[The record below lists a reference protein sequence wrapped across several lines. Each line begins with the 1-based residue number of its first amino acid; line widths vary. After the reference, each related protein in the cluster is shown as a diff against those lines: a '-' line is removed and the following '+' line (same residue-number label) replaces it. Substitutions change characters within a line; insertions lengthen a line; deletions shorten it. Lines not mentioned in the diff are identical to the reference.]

1 MSNSS
6 GLNLKLIE
14 DDERKMGDEGKT
26 ITKRHLTIMIL
37 LARLRFVIVET
48 HGNNGCLPQQPLHLN

>member
-26 ITKRHLTIMIL
+26 ITKRQLTIMIL
-37 LARLRFVIVET
+37 LAHMRSITICYR
-48 HGNNGCLPQQPLHLN
+48 